1 MNQSILE
8 SERSM
13 ALESEDQY
21 SVANST
27 CTGGIVASEDSFEL
41 IEELQNHGVGMAD
54 IQKLRQSGICTI
66 KGK

>member
-1 MNQSILE
+1 MNQSTLE
-8 SERSM
+8 SERSV

-21 SVANST
+21 SVTNSI
-27 CTGGIVASEDSFEL
+27 CTSGIVASEDSFEL
-41 IEELQNHGVGMAD
+41 VEELQNHGVGMAD